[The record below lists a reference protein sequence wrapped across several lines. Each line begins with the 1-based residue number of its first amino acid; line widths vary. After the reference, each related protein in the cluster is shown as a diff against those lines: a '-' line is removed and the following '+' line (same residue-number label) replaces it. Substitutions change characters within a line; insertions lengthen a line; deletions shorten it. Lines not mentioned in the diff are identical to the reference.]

1 MKNIFKDFTSQYKS
15 GGIVQKLIF
24 WNIGVSVLMLL
35 LEVLLPSFYR
45 VVFPWVVLS
54 GDISLALIKPWT
66 LLTYSFVHA
75 GVIHLLFNLIVLFF
89 VGQLFNTYFT
99 GKQFLTLYLLGA
111 ILGGVFFLVGS
122 QFIVAGSVLVGASA
136 AVIAPL
142 IGLAVYSPTMQV
154 RLALIGN
161 VKLWHIAAFIVVLDI
176 IQLSTSNVGGHLA
189 HLGGAVMGV
198 VFVKLLQAGFD
209 LSTIFDK
216 VVNVFKRSKG
226 TKFKKVYV
234 NKERAKQDVFRDD
247 EKDKQRKIDLI
258 LDKISKSGYES
269 LTKEE
274 KDFLF
279 RAGNK

>member
-1 MKNIFKDFTSQYKS
+1 MKNIIKDFTSQYKG

-24 WNIGVSVLMLL
+24 WNIGASVLMLL
-35 LEVLLPSFYR
+35 LEVLLSSVYR
-45 VVFPWVVLS
+45 VVFPWVVLT
-54 GDISLALIKPWT
+54 GDLSFALVKPWT

-99 GKQFLTLYLLGA
+99 GKQFLTVYLLGA
-111 ILGGVFFLVGS
+111 ILGGVFFLIGS
-122 QFIVAGSVLVGASA
+122 QFIATGSVLVGASA
-136 AVIAPL
+136 AVMAPL
-142 IGLAVYSPTMQV
+142 IGLAVFAPNMQV

-161 VKLWHIAAFIVVLDI
+161 VKLWHIAAFIIVLDI

-198 VFVKLLQAGFD
+198 VYIKLLQGGFD

-216 VVNVFKRSKG
+216 VVNIFKRPKG

-234 NKERAKQDVFRDD
+234 NKERIKHDVVVDE
-247 EKDKQRKIDLI
+247 EKDKQKKIDLI

-279 RAGNK
+279 RAGN

>member
-1 MKNIFKDFTSQYKS
+1 MNNIFKDFASQYKG

-35 LEVLLPSFYR
+35 LEVLFSSLYS

-54 GDISLALIKPWT
+54 GDLSSALIKPWT

-89 VGQLFNTYFT
+89 VGQLFNTYFS
-99 GKQFLTLYLLGA
+99 GKQFLTVYLLGA
-111 ILGGVFFLVGS
+111 ILGGIFFLIGS
-122 QFIVAGSVLVGASA
+122 QFISTGSVLVGASA
-136 AVIAPL
+136 AVMAPL
-142 IGLAVYSPTMQV
+142 IGLAVFSPSMQV

-161 VKLWHIAAFIVVLDI
+161 VKLWHIAAFIIVLDI

-198 VFVKLLQAGFD
+198 VYVKLLQVGFD

-216 VVNVFKRSKG
+216 IVNIFKRPKG

-234 NKERAKQDVFRDD
+234 NKDRVKQDVFKDE
-247 EKDKQRKIDLI
+247 EKDKQKKIDLI

>member
-1 MKNIFKDFTSQYKS
+1 MSKIFKDLVSNYKN

-24 WNIGVSVLMLL
+24 WNIGISALMFVLEFLFSSL
-35 LEVLLPSFYR
+35 YSI
-45 VVFPWVVLS
+45 VFPWLVLS
-54 GDISLALIKPWT
+54 GNLSFFVFKPWT
-66 LLTYSFVHA
+66 LLTYAFIHA

-99 GKQFLTLYLLGA
+99 SKQFLTVYLLGA
-111 ILGGVFFLVGS
+111 VFGGLFFVIGS
-122 QFIVAGSVLVGASA
+122 QFLNTGSVLVGASA
-136 AVIAPL
+136 AVMAPL
-142 IGLAVYSPTMQV
+142 IGLAVFSPRMNV

-161 VKLWHIAAFIVVLDI
+161 VQLWHIALFIIVLDV

-189 HLGGAVMGV
+189 HLGGAVLGV
-198 VFVKLLQAGFD
+198 LYIKLLQRGFD

-216 VVNVFKRSKG
+216 FVNIFKRPKG

-234 NKERAKQDVFRDD
+234 NKDQSRSKTPFYEEENKQK
-247 EKDKQRKIDLI
+247 EIDSI

-279 RAGNK
+279 RAGK